1 MFLTNNR
8 FIFKYILNIPIL
20 YKVGFIL
27 VNTICNIEI
36 FIYLSWMVLN
46 GRLLRSSKNC
56 VLALFI
62 GTKFFIITPS
72 RLITSSISG
81 WA

>member
-36 FIYLSWMVLN
+36 FIYLV
-46 GRLLRSSKNC
+46 
-56 VLALFI
+56 V
-62 GTKFFIITPS
+62 P
-72 RLITSSISG
+72 
-81 WA
+81 